1 MSAHDDCKCVIL
13 KINSLHSL
21 KHNNQIHFIRNIFFV
36 FQESITAQ
44 SMNQIHPVL
53 LAVHLPVLV
62 PVPVALVPVPVPV
75 KNMEHITIWIGNN

>member
-1 MSAHDDCKCVIL
+1 MCHYL
-13 KINSLHSL
+13 KINSLL
-21 KHNNQIHFIRNIFFV
+21 KYNNQIHFIGNIFLV

-44 SMNQIHPVL
+44 SMNQVHPVL

-62 PVPVALVPVPVPV
+62 PVPVAPVPVPV

>member
-1 MSAHDDCKCVIL
+1 M
-13 KINSLHSL
+13 
-21 KHNNQIHFIRNIFFV
+21 FV

-44 SMNQIHPVL
+44 SMNQVHPVLL

-62 PVPVALVPVPVPV
+62 PVPVAPVPVPV